1 MYGDVSLS
9 DGVIEYASFPEH
21 PCLLALAAGDCTLL
35 GPILVAKSAAAGC
48 QDNIGV
54 GEVLKE
60 GRKAES
66 IHAAGDY
73 GCSLDHALPLL
84 MVVGTISLVLLQHV
98 SNALVRRIALH
109 LAETHGADVDAT
121 CPDDPG
127 DFGVHKSRVSA
138 LSLGTGN
145 GTMARPMIVQ
155 KLLGEVPARHRH
167 RSATGNITVHK
178 ECAVFR
184 QRTELGKDVF

>member
-21 PCLLALAAGDCTLL
+21 QCLLALAAGDCTLL

-66 IHAAGDY
+66 IHASGYY

-98 SNALVRRIALH
+98 SNALVGSIALH

-138 LSLGTGN
+138 LSLGTGD
-145 GTMARPMIVQ
+145 GTMASPVIVQ
-155 KLLGEVPARHRH
+155 KLLGEVPARYRH
-167 RSATGNITVHK
+167 RGTAGHITVHK
-178 ECAVFR
+178 EGAVLR
-184 QRTELGKDVF
+184 

>member
-73 GCSLDHALPLL
+73 GGSMDHQPRPAAACKQCPYQKHHPP
-84 MVVGTISLVLLQHV
+84 SCQN
-98 SNALVRRIALH
+98 SWCRR
-109 LAETHGADVDAT
+109 
-121 CPDDPG
+121 
-127 DFGVHKSRVSA
+127 
-138 LSLGTGN
+138 
-145 GTMARPMIVQ
+145 
-155 KLLGEVPARHRH
+155 
-167 RSATGNITVHK
+167 
-178 ECAVFR
+178 
-184 QRTELGKDVF
+184 